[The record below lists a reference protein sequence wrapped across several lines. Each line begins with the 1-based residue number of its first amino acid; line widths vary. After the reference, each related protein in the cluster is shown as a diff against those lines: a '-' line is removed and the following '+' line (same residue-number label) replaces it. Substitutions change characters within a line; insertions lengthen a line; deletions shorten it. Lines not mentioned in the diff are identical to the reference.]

1 MSTRWVGAVV
11 GGAIIG
17 MMAVGAGAWVGR
29 DDPKS
34 SVAAPKPEPS
44 PGSIVKSITVNGN
57 GKVEVKPDTA
67 SLSVGVQA
75 TSTTATEALAQANTS
90 AAALIAAVKASG
102 VSDNDIAT
110 SGISVYPQ
118 YASGGMT
125 ITGYQAANS
134 LTVTVRD
141 IGQVGPVID
150 AAAAAA
156 GDHITIGG
164 VSFYVDNTE
173 TLIGAARADAIAN
186 ANKRANEYADAAGVT
201 VGGVLQISE
210 VSISNPIPQFYA
222 AAAADSSG
230 VASTPIQTGTQD
242 LTVSVTV
249 VYELT

>member
-11 GGAIIG
+11 GGAVIG
-17 MMAVGAGAWVGR
+17 MMAVAGAGWIGR

-34 SVAAPKPEPS
+34 STAAPKPTPAA
-44 PGSIVKSITVNGN
+44 GSIVKSITVTGD
-57 GKVEVKPDTA
+57 GKVKVKPDTA
-67 SLSVGVQA
+67 SLNVGVQA
-75 TSTTATEALAQANTS
+75 TAATATDALAQANMS
-90 AAALIAAVKASG
+90 AAALIAAVKATG

-110 SGISVYPQ
+110 SGLSVYPQ
-118 YASGGMT
+118 YASGAMT

-141 IGQVGPVID
+141 ISQTGPVID

-156 GDHITIGG
+156 SDYITVGG

-173 TLIGAARADAIAN
+173 ALIGAARADAIAN
-186 ANKRANEYADAAGVT
+186 ASKRANEYANAAGVT

-210 VSISNPIPQFYA
+210 VSISNPVPQFYA
-222 AAAADSSG
+222 AAADSAG
-230 VASTPIQTGTQD
+230 AASTPIQTGTQD

-249 VYELT
+249 VYELI